1 METIRKGSKG
11 SAVIKLQEL
20 LTSAGYSLVAD
31 GDFGAKTDAAVKA
44 YQTSKGL
51 VADGIVGAKTWAALV
66 VSGNSEKPNFSDIE
80 IVDAHISTHITKKLG
95 RKIDY
100 IAVHYTA
107 GASSK
112 AGSAKAVR
120 NVFLKRSASA
130 DFVVDDAQIVQINP
144 DLRNFYC
151 WSVGDKKNA
160 YSSGGRLYGKAK
172 NSNTISIE
180 ICSNLAKGASAS
192 AANHAGWTF
201 TSAALDNALKLTRY
215 LMKKY
220 NVPKANVVRHYDVS
234 GKLCPGILGWNNE
247 YIYSINGTQM
257 KVKNNSDLWEEFW
270 ESI

>member
-1 METIRKGSKG
+1 METIKKGSRG
-11 SAVIKLQEL
+11 EAVKILQTKLGI
-20 LTSAGYSLVAD
+20 TAD
-31 GDFGAKTDAAVKA
+31 GIFGAKTEAAVMD
-44 YQTSKGL
+44 YQAKHGL
-51 VADGIVGAKTWAALV
+51 AADGIVGAKTWAALLGSSSV
-66 VSGNSEKPNFSDIE
+66 VPNNSDID
-80 IVDAHISTHITKKLG
+80 IVPAYISTHITKKAG
-95 RKIDY
+95 RDIKY

-112 AGSAKAVR
+112 AGSARAVR

-130 DFVVDDAQIVQINP
+130 DFVVDDATIVQINP

-180 ICSNLAKGASAS
+180 VCSNLAKGASAS

-201 TSAALDNALKLTRY
+201 TEASLNNARSLVRY
-215 LMKKY
+215 LMAKY
-220 NVPKANVVRHYDVS
+220 NVPKSNVVRHYDVS
-234 GKLCPGILGWNNE
+234 GKLCPGVIGWNDE
-247 YIYSINGTQM
+247 YIYTTAGVQT
-257 KVKNNSDLWEEFW
+257 KEKNNSKKWDEFW